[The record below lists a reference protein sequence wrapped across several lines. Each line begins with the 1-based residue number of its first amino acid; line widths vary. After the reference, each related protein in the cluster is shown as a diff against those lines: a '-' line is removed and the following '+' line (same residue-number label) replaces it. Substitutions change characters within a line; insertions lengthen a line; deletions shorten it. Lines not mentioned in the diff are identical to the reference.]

1 MERRLQMVK
10 KDGIESRPTPTP
22 RRREPVEAVPSE
34 GTGQSEGQSHTPRQM
49 NFERS
54 GKNLKRY

>member
-10 KDGIESRPTPTP
+10 KDGVESRPTP
-22 RRREPVEAVPSE
+22 RRRESVEAVASE
-34 GTGQSEGQSHTPRQM
+34 GTGQSEGQCQTPRQT
-49 NFERS
+49 NFEKS

>member
-10 KDGIESRPTPTP
+10 KDGVESRPTP
-22 RRREPVEAVPSE
+22 RRRESVEAVTSE
-34 GTGQSEGQSHTPRQM
+34 GTGQSEGQCQTPRQT
-49 NFERS
+49 NFEKS